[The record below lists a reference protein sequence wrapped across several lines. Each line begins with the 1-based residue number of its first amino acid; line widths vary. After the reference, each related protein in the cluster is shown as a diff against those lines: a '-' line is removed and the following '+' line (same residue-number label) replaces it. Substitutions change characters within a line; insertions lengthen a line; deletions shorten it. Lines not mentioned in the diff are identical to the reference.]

1 MPRRRYKPEEIVA
14 KLRQVDVLVSQGQ
27 NMADAIRQIGVSEVA
42 CETSCSTERSS
53 TPYENLRSSSRAG
66 AVTTTLSGL
75 MPRSA
80 TNHQHQRSLCPRS
93 PRGRLRYVT
102 GSADHA
108 GAAAS
113 SQLTF
118 DLGHSMKAD
127 HCLWGTFSSSRRQ
140 IRSTRLSLTIQPV
153 CSSNPAILR

>member
-53 TPYENLRSSSRAG
+53 TPYEKLRSSSRAG

-93 PRGRLRYVT
+93 PRGRLRYVDRLRRPRWR
-102 GSADHA
+102 SR
-108 GAAAS
+108 
-113 SQLTF
+113 QLSTN
-118 DLGHSMKAD
+118 
-127 HCLWGTFSSSRRQ
+127 
-140 IRSTRLSLTIQPV
+140 IRPGPL
-153 CSSNPAILR
+153 NEG